1 MKYLKAII
9 QFCSFLFIPQ
19 MGRERRKMEKLKQNI
34 TYLIGKEREEGNLET
49 LSSQYIS
56 RVLDVPI
63 EDVEKCIKDMGM

>member
-1 MKYLKAII
+1 MKYLRAII

-19 MGRERRKMEKLKQNI
+19 MGRKRRKMEKLKQNI

-63 EDVEKCIKDMGM
+63 EDVEKCMKDMGM

>member
-1 MKYLKAII
+1 MKDLIAIR

-19 MGRERRKMEKLKQNI
+19 MGRKRRKMEKLKQNI

-56 RVLDVPI
+56 RVLDVPL
-63 EDVEKCIKDMGM
+63 EDVEKCMKDMGM

>member
-1 MKYLKAII
+1 MKYLRAII

-19 MGRERRKMEKLKQNI
+19 MGKERRKMEKLKQNI

-56 RVLDVPI
+56 RVLNVPL
-63 EDVEKCIKDMGM
+63 EDVEKCMKDMGM

>member
-19 MGRERRKMEKLKQNI
+19 MGRERRKMENLKQDI

-56 RVLDVPI
+56 RVLNVSL
-63 EDVEKCIKDMGM
+63 ETVEKCMKNMGM

>member
-1 MKYLKAII
+1 MKYLRAII

-19 MGRERRKMEKLKQNI
+19 MGRMRRKMEKLKQNI

-56 RVLDVPI
+56 RVLNVPL
-63 EDVEKCIKDMGM
+63 ETVEKCMKDMEL

>member
-19 MGRERRKMEKLKQNI
+19 MGKERRKMEKLKQNI

-56 RVLDVPI
+56 RVLNVSL
-63 EDVEKCIKDMGM
+63 EDVEKCMKDMGM